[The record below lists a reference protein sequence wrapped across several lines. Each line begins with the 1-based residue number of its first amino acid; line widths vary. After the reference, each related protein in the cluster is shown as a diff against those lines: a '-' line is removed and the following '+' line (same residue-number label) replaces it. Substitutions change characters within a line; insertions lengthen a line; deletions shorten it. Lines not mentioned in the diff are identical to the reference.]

1 MDNVERS
8 QILSAF
14 ELFANMMKQCQYVT
28 PSGDF
33 TELGADIFENDRSAM
48 GHGEEIKDN
57 MFGVFYCNNEKL
69 ANIVVISEQ
78 RPYWHWMEPDEI
90 NSDTLMKTI
99 AFYENAER
107 NAGDKTGIDFS
118 AKEWNDFEV

>member
-1 MDNVERS
+1 
-8 QILSAF
+8 
-14 ELFANMMKQCQYVT
+14 MKFDLEY
-28 PSGDF
+28 
-33 TELGADIFENDRSAM
+33 L
-48 GHGEEIKDN
+48 
-57 MFGVFYCNNEKL
+57 EKL

-99 AFYENAER
+99 AFYENAEK
-107 NAGDKTGIDFS
+107 NSGDKSVIDFT

>member
-1 MDNVERS
+1 MDNVERA

-14 ELFANMMKQCQYVT
+14 ELFANMMKHCQYVT

-33 TELGADIFENDRSAM
+33 TELGADIFKNARSKMERGA
-48 GHGEEIKDN
+48 EINDN

-99 AFYENAER
+99 AFYENAEK
-107 NAGDKTGIDFS
+107 NSGDKSVIDFT

>member
-1 MDNVERS
+1 MDNVERA

-33 TELGADIFENDRSAM
+33 TELGADIFKDARSTM
-48 GHGEEIKDN
+48 EHGEEISN
-57 MFGVFYCNNEKL
+57 NTFGVFYCNNEKL

-99 AFYENAER
+99 AFYENTEINSR
-107 NAGDKTGIDFS
+107 DKVVIDFS

>member
-1 MDNVERS
+1 MDNVERA

-33 TELGADIFENDRSAM
+33 TELGADIFENARSKM
-48 GHGEEIKDN
+48 EHDKEISAN
-57 MFGVFYCNNEKL
+57 TFGVFYCNNEKL

-78 RPYWHWMEPDEI
+78 RPFWHWMEPDEI

-99 AFYENAER
+99 AFYENTEKG
-107 NAGDKTGIDFS
+107 AGDKSEVDFS
-118 AKEWNDFEV
+118 SAEWNDFEV

>member
-1 MDNVERS
+1 MDNVERA
-8 QILSAF
+8 QILGAF

-33 TELGADIFENDRSAM
+33 TELGADIFKDARSKM
-48 GHGEEIKDN
+48 EHGEEIRDDI
-57 MFGVFYCNNEKL
+57 FAVFYCNNEKL

-90 NSDTLMKTI
+90 NSDTLIKTI
-99 AFYENAER
+99 AFYENAEKGS
-107 NAGDKTGIDFS
+107 GDKSEIDFS
-118 AKEWNDFEV
+118 SSEWNDFEV